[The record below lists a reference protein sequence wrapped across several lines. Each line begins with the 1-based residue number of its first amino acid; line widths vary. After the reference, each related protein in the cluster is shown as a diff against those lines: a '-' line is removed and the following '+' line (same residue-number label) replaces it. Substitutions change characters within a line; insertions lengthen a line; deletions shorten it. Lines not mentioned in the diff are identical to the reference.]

1 MHGVYPGSFDP
12 ITKGHLDIIRRA
24 AGLCQQLTIGIG
36 RNSRK
41 AGLFSEAERIGFIE
55 EGLADLENVEVRVFS
70 GLIVDFA
77 HELGAEVLVRG
88 LRNGGDFEFEMALA
102 VTNRSLVHGIETLFL
117 VASPEYAFVSSSL
130 IKEIVRHGG
139 DATRYVSAAV
149 QAGLRQKLANS

>member
-12 ITKGHLDIIRRA
+12 ITNGHLDVIRRA
-24 AGLCQQLTIGIG
+24 AGLCSRLTIGIG

-41 AGLFSEAERIGFIE
+41 VGLFNEAERVAFIE
-55 EGLADLENVEVRVFS
+55 EGLADLKNVEVRGFS

-77 HELGAEVLVRG
+77 HELGANVLVRG
-88 LRNGGDFEFEMALA
+88 LRNSADFEFEMALA
-102 VTNRSLVHGIETLFL
+102 VTNRSLLHGIETLFL

-139 DATRYVSAAV
+139 DATRYVSPTV
-149 QAGLRQKLANS
+149 QAALRQRLADP